1 MAWMCRRGRTA
12 ELAASPEPDETEHDI
27 ASPSE
32 LSRQTAG
39 RVAAGAD
46 TAKSQK
52 TPARPGKR
60 KERSAKHDAHRVA
73 TNKRQR
79 KSDEKM
85 HGVKWDTRDQR
96 WIVRVGDGP
105 GSHVGRFDDA
115 IVAMKAFDAVARKRR
130 GALAHGGRGHN
141 KQAKA
146 ARWMLNFPTKAEQQA
161 LESRERREADQLEVI
176 DARRAATNGRCGC
189 TSAYRGVSWDGLWD
203 HWTVQDVKERFD
215 DEIQA
220 AKAYDNAMREKY
232 RPDQAHGMRLS
243 NNTHMWLNFP
253 TAKENTAADAQCA
266 ASAKAAKDAARAKT
280 ANAPWLKYSL
290 CHGVGRCDLPS
301 CVATGKV
308 WKAVFK
314 GKWLGA
320 YVTEKDAAL
329 AHDAAIR
336 ALRSSDPA
344 IWRKGTLVHGS
355 RTRYQ
360 PWVMRLNFPT
370 TAEKKRQQ
378 KYEQACAAEQE
389 ADRVRASKRYFG
401 RTLEERTR
409 AMGVPDPQLYAGTFA
424 QQVSAA
430 RSVSKMMP
438 AQFAAAKNFRAQQ
451 KEMRRSQQ
459 KKRDE
464 MRTK

>member
-1 MAWMCRRGRTA
+1 MCRRGRT
-12 ELAASPEPDETEHDI
+12 ELADSPLADPENTEHQI
-27 ASPSE
+27 TSPSQ
-32 LSRQTAG
+32 LSRQPAG
-39 RVAAGAD
+39 RVTAGAD

-52 TPARPGKR
+52 KPARPGKR
-60 KERSAKHDAHRVA
+60 KERSAKHDAHLAA
-73 TNKRQR
+73 TNKRQCNR
-79 KSDEKM
+79 DKM

-96 WIVRVGDGP
+96 WQVRVGAGP
-105 GSHVGRFDDA
+105 GSYVGRFDDA
-115 IVAMKAFDAVARKRR
+115 IVAMKAFDAVARKQR

-146 ARWMLNFPTKAEQQA
+146 MRWMLNFPTKAEQQA
-161 LESRERREADQLEVI
+161 LESRERREADQLEVT

-189 TSAYRGVSWDGLWD
+189 TSAYRGVSWDNLWD

-215 DEIQA
+215 DEIEA
-220 AKAYDNAMREKY
+220 AKAYDNNMREKY

-253 TAKENTAADAQCA
+253 TAKENAAADAQCA
-266 ASAKAAKDAARAKT
+266 ASAKAAQDAARAKS
-280 ANAPWLKYSL
+280 ANAPWLKYSFY
-290 CHGVGRCDLPS
+290 HGVGKCDLPS

-308 WKAVFK
+308 WKAAFK

-320 YVTEKDAAL
+320 YVIEKDAAL

-336 ALRSSDPA
+336 ALRNSDPA

-378 KYEQACAAEQE
+378 KYEQACDAEQQ

-401 RTLEERTR
+401 RTLEERNS
-409 AMGVPDPQLYAGTFA
+409 AMGAPDPQLYAGTFA

-430 RSVSKMMP
+430 RIVRKMMP
-438 AQFAAAKNFRAQQ
+438 AQFEAAKNFREQQ
-451 KEMRRSQQ
+451 KDMRRSQQ
-459 KKRDE
+459 KKRNE
-464 MRTK
+464 TRTKQS